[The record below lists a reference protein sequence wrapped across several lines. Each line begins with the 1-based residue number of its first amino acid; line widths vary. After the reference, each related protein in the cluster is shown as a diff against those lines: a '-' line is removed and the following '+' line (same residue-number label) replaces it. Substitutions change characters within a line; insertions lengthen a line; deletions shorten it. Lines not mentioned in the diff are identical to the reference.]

1 VNTKEYISSGIIEL
15 YVLGLASR
23 EEAGILECV
32 IKNNEEVR
40 AALEEAQ
47 RVMEDLATKGAVEPP
62 KELRSQIWSRISM
75 QSETEDI
82 KSPDALMPEQQRS
95 DLQEKPEIKKDFNK
109 PGWRTMGIAASLL
122 LFASIAGNII
132 WMSERSSN
140 NSKIIELNTEIQK
153 QQFALQSIQQK
164 WNLLSNPDVQKVAL
178 KGTEAHADKKATV
191 FWDKKTKKV
200 YLNAGNLP
208 KAPEG
213 MQYQLWAIAEGT
225 PVNAGMYT
233 EQKDSETALSII
245 QNAQA
250 FAITLE
256 TEGGS
261 AVPTMEN
268 MYVIGNL

>member
-1 VNTKEYISSGIIEL
+1 MNTKEYISSGIIEL

-32 IKNNEEVR
+32 IKNNEEVK

-47 RVMEDLATKGAVEPP
+47 RVMEDLATNGAVEPP
-62 KELRSQIWSRISM
+62 KELKAQIWNRIAG
-75 QSETEDI
+75 QSETQDI
-82 KSPDALMPEQQRS
+82 KSTDALVPEQQKS
-95 DLQEKPEIKKDFNK
+95 DLQEKPEIKKALSM

-122 LFASIAGNII
+122 LFASIAGNIV

-140 NSKIIELNTEIQK
+140 NSKIKELNAEMQK

-178 KGTEAHADKKATV
+178 KGTEAHADKNATV

-225 PVNAGMYT
+225 PVNAGMYS

-256 TEGGS
+256 VQGGS
-261 AVPTMEN
+261 ALPTMEN